1 MPAKTLKPHNG
12 TVIGKPRPGDT
23 ASMVGFLRPIIQKT
37 DTTNAHPIK
46 TPAPST
52 TKSPI
57 KIHKPT
63 THINNTDTER
73 IDQKT
78 FNIGDFVEIRENNVI
93 IDKGEISMVVV
104 DMYFVETKNVA
115 PRFWFG
121 HHLHKMGR

>member
-23 ASMVGFLRPIIQKT
+23 ASMVGFLRPIVQKT

-52 TKSPI
+52 TKM
-57 KIHKPT
+57 
-63 THINNTDTER
+63 NNTDTER

-121 HHLHKMGR
+121 HHLHKIGR